1 MEGLSEDRL
10 GEIEVLGLGLREMD
24 LRLLTEERRQAIN
37 ELLQERSRLLQEIE
51 RLKEALLREG
61 EEP

>member
-1 MEGLSEDRL
+1 MEGLSAGRL

-37 ELLQERSRLLQEIE
+37 ELLEERNRLLQEIE
-51 RLKEALLREG
+51 RLKEALQQEG